1 MRTVFKAAMLFA
13 AAPLALIAT
22 PAFAEEAEAASGP
35 IDASFSLAVV
45 SDYRFRGVS
54 LSNGKVAV
62 QPEVSISHESG
73 AYLTLWGSN
82 VADNGGDDIE
92 LDVTLGY
99 SKEFGKITADVGV
112 VGYFYPGASG
122 LNYGEVLGSLS
133 TAVGK
138 GSVAMNVAYAPKQNN
153 IGSNDNL
160 YLGVSGEMPVAD
172 TPLTLNASFGR
183 ENGAFGNRKL
193 DWSVGVD
200 FDIEGFTAGLKYI
213 DTSRT
218 FGLPKSGATAVFSVS
233 KEF

>member
-1 MRTVFKAAMLFA
+1 MRAIIKSAMLFA
-13 AAPLALIAT
+13 VAPLALVSA
-22 PAFAEEAEAASGP
+22 PAFAEEEESAGP

-54 LSNGKVAV
+54 LSNGKVAI

-92 LDVTLGY
+92 LDVTVGY

-122 LNYGEVLGSLS
+122 LNYGEILGSVS

-138 GSVAMNVAYAPKQNN
+138 GSIGFNVAYAPKQNN

-160 YLGVSGEMPVAD
+160 YLGLSGEMPISD
-172 TPLTLNASFGR
+172 TPVTLNASVGR
-183 ENGAFGNRKL
+183 ENGAFGDRKM
-193 DWSVGVD
+193 DWSVGA
-200 FDIEGFTAGLKYI
+200 DIDIAGFTAGLKYI

-218 FGLPKSGATAVFSVS
+218 FGTPHSGATAVFSLS